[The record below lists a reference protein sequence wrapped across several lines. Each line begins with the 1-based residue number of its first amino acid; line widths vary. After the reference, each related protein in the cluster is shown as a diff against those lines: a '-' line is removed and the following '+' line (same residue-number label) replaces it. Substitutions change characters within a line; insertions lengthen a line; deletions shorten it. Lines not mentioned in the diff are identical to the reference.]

1 MESIYNS
8 NNHLDISPDHYS
20 GGVPVFKPDLEEFR
34 DFYKFNKAINKYG
47 MQSGIVK
54 VIPPKEWKQELL
66 KCYTSDNFDQVKI
79 RNPIIQHI
87 NGCSPGVFSQ
97 QNVERLRTYSIY
109 QWKELS
115 NKPNHQPPAPKG
127 QARKNAS
134 SRSKAPKS
142 GNDISATLKD
152 EAEVHAYNIDTTE
165 FTPERCEQ
173 LEKTYWKS
181 LTYSEPMYGA
191 DTAGSLFSDSMSI
204 WNVAH
209 LPNILDLMDT
219 KLPGVNDAYLYAGLW
234 KATFAWHLE
243 DQDLYSINYLHFGA
257 PKQWYSIPQQESDRF
272 FKLMVDTFQEE
283 HRACLEFL
291 RHKTFLVS
299 PQFLAKNGIKV
310 NKIVHNE
317 GEFMITY
324 PYGYHAGFNYGYN
337 LAESVNFALDDWFPL
352 GEVTKK
358 CECVSDS
365 VGINVKQLYC
375 RFKGIPYE
383 VEEEQGVIESDET
396 DSISV
401 DIPSQKE
408 QHSKKKSKN
417 ASQSTHIE
425 MKKIEYECVLCTTNF
440 PKKLLKTSLFHL
452 LDTDL
457 IGKDGN
463 RLKAHTLC
471 AKLFPGQITV
481 DSSKDEATGFES
493 ISNAQKNLK
502 CSICDPHS
510 SKIKKASQGVC
521 IQCQYEK
528 CTRACHPT
536 CSLASGAFM
545 NFHSNQI
552 FCKHHRQ
559 KKNSDD
565 VSPINDKLAKIP
577 VNSLVQFAILDPSEK
592 DSKPKDI
599 HCGYVLS
606 NNSKEHTFE
615 VAVLP
620 KLKDRLEVLYSAIVT
635 EQDSSEVITHINL
648 NASKPVSAR
657 GRKPLQHSLD
667 DDTVTGIKNCS
678 TLKKVQDGKFIT
690 EIFLQEDFAP
700 KEKAE
705 LELIFWYNLPACS
718 TDQVARYTD
727 DISLSTPNDQSYL
740 RYVQRKTHRQN
751 TMPSAHDIKQQYE
764 LFSPA
769 KKQKLASLKD
779 KPNPLIGAHA
789 SASHGTSGFQIDSL
803 PNLRWNGIQG
813 DCNPKFVPYGPM
825 NPTLSVLRHSG

>member
-1 MESIYNS
+1 MESLYNS
-8 NNHLDISPDHYS
+8 NSHLDISPDHYT
-20 GGVPVFKPDLEEFR
+20 GGVPVFKPDFEEFR

-54 VIPPKEWKQELL
+54 VIPPKEWKQELR

-79 RNPIIQHI
+79 KNPIIQQI
-87 NGCSPGVFSQ
+87 NGISPGVFSQ
-97 QNVERLRTYSIY
+97 QNVERPRTYSIY

-142 GNDISATLKD
+142 GIDISAPLKD
-152 EAEVHAYNIDTTE
+152 EADSHAYNIDTTE

-191 DTAGSLFSDSMSI
+191 DTAGSLFSDSMKI
-204 WNVAH
+204 WNVAR

-257 PKQWYSIPQQESDRF
+257 PKQWYSIPQEESERF

-283 HRACLEFL
+283 YKACLEFL

-337 LAESVNFALDDWFPL
+337 LAESVNFALDDWFPF

-383 VEEEQGVIESDET
+383 TEEEQDTIESDET

-401 DIPSQKE
+401 GIPNQKE
-408 QHSKKKSKN
+408 QYYKKRTKN
-417 ASQSTHIE
+417 TSQSTPSDS
-425 MKKIEYECVLCTTNF
+425 KNVEYQCVLCTTNF
-440 PKKLLKTSLFHL
+440 PKKLLKTSLFRL
-452 LDTDL
+452 VDTDL
-457 IGKDGN
+457 IGKDGSTF
-463 RLKAHTLC
+463 KAHTLC
-471 AKLFPGQITV
+471 AKLFSGQINL
-481 DSSKDEATGFES
+481 DSSKDKATGFES
-493 ISNAQKNLK
+493 ICNAQKNLK
-502 CSICDPHS
+502 CSVCDSHS
-510 SKIKKASQGVC
+510 SKTKKASQGVC

-536 CSLASGAFM
+536 CSLASGAFL
-545 NFHSNQI
+545 NFYRNQM

-559 KKNSDD
+559 KRINDD
-565 VSPINDKLAKIP
+565 VSSISDKISKIP
-577 VNSLVQFAILDPSEK
+577 VKSLVQFVIQDPSEK
-592 DSKPKDI
+592 DSKLRDI

-606 NNSKEHTFE
+606 NNWKEHTFE

-620 KLKDRLEVLYSAIVT
+620 KLKDRLEILYSSIVT
-635 EQDSSEVITHINL
+635 EHDSDEIITHINI
-648 NASKPVSAR
+648 NASKPVSVR
-657 GRKPLQHSLD
+657 GRKPVQSLLD
-667 DDTVTGIKNCS
+667 DYTVTGIRNCP
-678 TLKKVQDGKFIT
+678 TLKKIQDGNFIT

-700 KEKAE
+700 KEKPD
-705 LELIFWYNLPACS
+705 LELIFWYNLPTCS
-718 TDQVARYTD
+718 SDQVARYTD
-727 DISLSTPNDQSYL
+727 DISSSTPNDQSYL

-751 TMPSAHDIKQQYE
+751 TMHGTHEIRQQYE

-769 KKQKLASLKD
+769 KKQKLGSLKD
-779 KPNPLIGAHA
+779 KSNPLIGAHA
-789 SASHGTSGFQIDSL
+789 NASHSTTGFQIDSL
-803 PNLRWNGIQG
+803 PNLRCNGIQEG
-813 DCNPKFVPYGPM
+813 FQPKFAPYGPM
-825 NPTLSVLRHSG
+825 NPALSVLRHSS